1 MQHFGISSPLV
12 SYCSNV
18 FSSDDSR
25 KHRGVPWW
33 LCTRWWRYPSVIL
46 LWLVVKPKYRSCHK
60 ISDINFT
67 KCDGHHR
74 TLPAACNMC
83 NIESPKET
91 YSAKCHISS
100 SHFRCCELFMCVFF
114 FIFQPFFKNMTHWQM
129 LIHIHLFWLLYNI
142 PLTFSNNHN
151 DFFVS
156 IMTVKCNLLYFLHFI
171 QFCISPSYIY

>member
-91 YSAKCHISS
+91 HSAKCHISS

-114 FIFQPFFKNMTHWQM
+114 LFFSLFLKTWHTGKCSFISIYFDCYIT
-129 LIHIHLFWLLYNI
+129 Y
-142 PLTFSNNHN
+142 PLHSQIT
-151 DFFVS
+151 
-156 IMTVKCNLLYFLHFI
+156 IM
-171 QFCISPSYIY
+171 ISLSP